1 MGIQARA
8 LAKIQDDIKE
18 KRYKQTQLAEKTGHG
33 DGWISD
39 IVNEKSVGLPYEVIE
54 AAAALRGI
62 DPAEYFLDPTSE
74 LRALNPLEAE
84 FIRYA
89 RTWPNEVFAALLTYM
104 RHFVPSTVAEE
115 QYRNAV
121 AYLRKMGRAER
132 QQAMAYLLLLSEG
145 KLPADVRAKLTA
157 DPVTLPGGSID
168 AMLRGVSASDV
179 RWVRAAVEKAL
190 AARRRKHGEGSPR
203 TSAPGE
209 DPAD

>member
-1 MGIQARA
+1 MSIQDRA
-8 LAKIQDDIKE
+8 LEKIQEDIKE
-18 KRYKQTQLAEKTGHG
+18 KRYKARQLAEKAGHG

-39 IVNEKSVGLPYEVIE
+39 ILNEKSVGLPYKVIE

-62 DPAEYFLDPTSE
+62 DPAEYFLEPTSE

-89 RTWPNEVFAALLTYM
+89 RTWPRDVFLALLTYL
-104 RHFVPSTVAEE
+104 RHFAPSTVAEE

-121 AYLRKMGRAER
+121 NYLRKMGRSER

-145 KLPADVRAKLTA
+145 QLPADVRAKLTA

-168 AMLRGVSASDV
+168 AMLRGVPAEDVAS
-179 RWVRAAVEKAL
+179 VRALAAKAV
-190 AARRRKHGEGSPR
+190 AARRRKRGG
-203 TSAPGE
+203 G
-209 DPAD
+209 